1 MRSTVSFL
9 IGCVLGATG
18 VLVYLHET
26 RQLAVAA
33 EPTAVQRAAM
43 VAQTPKIP
51 NPVTGLIVP
60 VEGVLR
66 TSLRRDFTD
75 NRGGGRTHG
84 ALDIRAPRGTPVL
97 AATDGTIRKLFTSKA
112 GGLTIYQ
119 YDNAEKLCYYYAHL
133 DHYADGIKEGQR
145 VSAGDVIGY
154 VGITGNAPIDAPHLH
169 FAITVLP
176 PTKEWW
182 KGDAIDPYPLLTA
195 E

>member
-75 NRGGGRTHG
+75 NRGGGRTGRRNG
-84 ALDIRAPRGTPVL
+84 A
-97 AATDGTIRKLFTSKA
+97 
-112 GGLTIYQ
+112 Q
-119 YDNAEKLCYYYAHL
+119 H
-133 DHYADGIKEGQR
+133 
-145 VSAGDVIGY
+145 
-154 VGITGNAPIDAPHLH
+154 
-169 FAITVLP
+169 
-176 PTKEWW
+176 
-182 KGDAIDPYPLLTA
+182 
-195 E
+195 